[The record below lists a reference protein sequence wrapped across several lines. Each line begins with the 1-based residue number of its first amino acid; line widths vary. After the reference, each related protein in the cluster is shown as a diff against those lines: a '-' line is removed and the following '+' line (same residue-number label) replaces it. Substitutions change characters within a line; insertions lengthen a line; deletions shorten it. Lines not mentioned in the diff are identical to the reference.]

1 MWKTPSTPGRC
12 GTCDA
17 EGVDLAAIVLHEPD
31 RDERLQRHAERGEV
45 DVDPVAAHGAEALQA
60 AESER
65 YGGLG
70 DADLG
75 GEGGARRARVG
86 GERLQQRAVD
96 AIEFGF
102 LRHESGSFEVDLQ
115 KLRDFE
121 CIARIVQ
128 AEFAVCDRFCFIRG
142 MQTSSSQFETRAVHG
157 GMTGVRESGSHVPV
171 IDFST
176 TNPLGSV
183 ETGGLSYEELATG
196 HDLGEGRSAVYQRLW
211 QPGVARFEE
220 SLAGLEGTD
229 GAVAFASGMAALA
242 ATLIATVAAGRP
254 HVVAVRPLYGGTDH
268 VLESGLLGTRGHVD
282 GCRRHRRRDRARH
295 RARHRRDAGEPDA
308 RAPRPRGRWRMPRAT
323 CRVLVDNTFATPVLQ
338 RPVEHGATLVLHSAT
353 KYLGGHGDVM
363 GGVVAAD
370 RDWVERLRRV
380 RALTGGLL
388 HPMAAYLLH
397 RGLRTLPVRVRAQQ
411 ETASVLAERLLAH
424 PAVARVHYPGLP
436 GQDPAGLIG
445 TQLDG
450 PGSIIALELAGGYD
464 AAARFT
470 ESCELV
476 THAVSLGGVD
486 SLVQHPASLTH
497 RPVAGEAK
505 PGRRRRAPRRS
516 GSSTSTTS
524 RTT

>member
-1 MWKTPSTPGRC
+1 
-12 GTCDA
+12 
-17 EGVDLAAIVLHEPD
+17 
-31 RDERLQRHAERGEV
+31 
-45 DVDPVAAHGAEALQA
+45 
-60 AESER
+60 
-65 YGGLG
+65 
-70 DADLG
+70 
-75 GEGGARRARVG
+75 
-86 GERLQQRAVD
+86 
-96 AIEFGF
+96 
-102 LRHESGSFEVDLQ
+102 
-115 KLRDFE
+115 
-121 CIARIVQ
+121 
-128 AEFAVCDRFCFIRG
+128 

-157 GMTGVRESGSHVPV
+157 GMTGVRASGSHVPV

-183 ETGGLSYEELATG
+183 EMGGLSYEELATG

-220 SLAGLEGTD
+220 SLAGLEGTE

-242 ATLIATVAAGRP
+242 ATLIATASAGKP

-268 VLESGLLGTRGHVD
+268 VLDGGLLGTRVTWT
-282 GCRRHRRRDRARH
+282 
-295 RARHRRDAGEPDA
+295 DAAGIAAAIEPDTGLVIVETPA
-308 RAPRPRGRWRMPRAT
+308 NPTLELLDLRQVADAAGDVP
-323 CRVLVDNTFATPVLQ
+323 VLVDNTFATPVLQ
-338 RPVEHGATLVLHSAT
+338 RPAEFGATLVLHSAT

-411 ETASVLAERLLAH
+411 DTAMVLAERLVAH

-436 GQDPAGLIG
+436 GQDPAGLVG
-445 TQLDG
+445 TQLAG

-505 PGRRRRAPRRS
+505 PGAAVVRLSIGLEHVDDLPADLMAALDAAAELVGLAEPTAA
-516 GSSTSTTS
+516 GATA
-524 RTT
+524 